1 MTSKQQQIL
10 SSLNRRI
17 SKFESAELA
26 KEIHADEAF
35 ASIIFEKLESGSAK
49 VASNILWSI
58 RSLKRIELS
67 LVPDLCHK
75 ILYLIEKFPN
85 EEGILRD
92 GTALLQEIQ
101 IPEDLQSKVFDTC
114 FGFLQ
119 NNSSSIASKAFSMAV
134 CYRIAESF
142 PELLKELALQIQEN
156 VFLQGTSSPGIF
168 TRGNAVLKKIN
179 QRLHK

>member
-1 MTSKQQQIL
+1 MNHNKTTEERVEEIIKRLEAIIL
-10 SSLNRRI
+10 ETTKLTT
-17 SKFESAELA
+17 EL
-26 KEIHADEAF
+26 
-35 ASIIFEKLESGSAK
+35 
-49 VASNILWSI
+49 
-58 RSLKRIELS
+58 RSLKRQELS
-67 LVPDLCHK
+67 IVPNLCHK
-75 ILYLIEKFPN
+75 ILCLIEEFPA

-119 NNSSSIASKAFSMAV
+119 NSSSSIASKAFSMTV

-142 PELLKELALQIQEN
+142 PELLKELVLQIQEN
-156 VFLQGTSSPGIF
+156 IFLQGSTSPGIY

-179 QRLHK
+179 QRLRK

>member
-1 MTSKQQQIL
+1 MTSKQQKIL

-26 KEIHADEAF
+26 KEIYADNAF
-35 ASIIFEKLESGSAK
+35 ASIIFEKLESGNSKEAL
-49 VASNILWSI
+49 NILWSF
-58 RSLKRIELS
+58 RSLKRHQLS
-67 LVPDLCHK
+67 IIPNLCHK
-75 ILYLIEKFPN
+75 ILYLIEKFPK

-92 GTALLQEIQ
+92 GTAMLQEIP
-101 IPEDLQSKVFDTC
+101 IPEDLQSKVFDIC

-156 VFLQGTSSPGIF
+156 VFLQGSTSPGIY